1 MPTYGMNFEPN
12 FFTKYENYISR
23 TPLHLK
29 GGSYNT
35 KSIPNQSYV
44 RLCYSLVAFIIFTG
58 FVSSLASGLYHTKQ
72 METDKGLNFG
82 MVASQVA
89 FSLTIIILAGL
100 VLHFHISHNKPA
112 SVEILTGKYSDFEN
126 EVENGNMRIGPNVFT
141 IIVLIIVLAFGV
153 MSLLFSA
160 DRLRCTLEGSCVLGN
175 FTEQQRTALK
185 I

>member
-23 TPLHLK
+23 TPLQLK
-29 GGSYNT
+29 NKPSNT

-89 FSLTIIILAGL
+89 FSSTIIILAGL
-100 VLHFHISHNKPA
+100 VLYFHISHNRPA
-112 SVEILTGKYSDFEN
+112 SVEILIGKYDGFDSGIESMN
-126 EVENGNMRIGPNVFT
+126 IGKNLFT

-153 MSLLFSA
+153 MSLFFSA
-160 DRLRCTLEGSCVLGN
+160 DRLKCTLEGSCMLGN
-175 FTEQQRTALK
+175 FTEQQRNVLK